1 MKAIR
6 MHAYGGADVLK
17 YEDAPQPQPLA
28 DEVLIRIYAAGVNP
42 VDWKIREGYLGKS
55 YNLPHILGADVAG
68 VVESVGST
76 VERLKPGDEVYGYAS
91 LRREG
96 TYAEYIAAKELE
108 VTLKPK
114 SIDFIQAAALPVAAL
129 TAWQAI
135 FDTAHL
141 EAGQK
146 ILIHSAAGG
155 VGSIAVQLAKAKGAY
170 VIGTAS
176 ARNTEFIRQLG
187 VDEAIDYQT
196 TRFEDVVRDVDVV
209 LDTIGG
215 ETQARSLKVLKSDGI
230 LVSIVSPPPESAGV
244 RVAITYV
251 QPNALQLDEIA
262 ALIDSGHL
270 KPHVETVLPLSEA
283 AQAHQLSQS
292 GRTRGKIVLRVGA
305 SSLGE

>member
-17 YEDAPQPQPLA
+17 YEDVPLPQPAA

-42 VDWKIREGYLGKS
+42 VDWKIREGYVGKTF
-55 YNLPHILGADVAG
+55 NLPHILGADVAG
-68 VVESVGST
+68 VVESVGDA
-76 VERLKPGDEVYGYAS
+76 VQRLKPGDEVYGYAS

-96 TYAEYIAAKELE
+96 TYAEYIAAKASE

-129 TAWQAI
+129 TSWQAI

-146 ILIHSAAGG
+146 ILIHAASGG
-155 VGSIAVQLAKAKGAY
+155 VGSIAVQLAKAKGAH

-176 ARNTEFIRQLG
+176 TRNTELLRKLG
-187 VDEAIDYQT
+187 VDEAIDYQAT
-196 TRFEDVVRDVDVV
+196 PFEDVVRDLDVV

-215 ETQARSLKVLKSDGI
+215 ETRARSLKVLKPDGI
-230 LVSIVSPPPESAGV
+230 LVSIVGSPPESASV
-244 RVAITYV
+244 RVAITHV
-251 QPNALQLDEIA
+251 QPNAAQLDEITTF
-262 ALIDSGHL
+262 IDSGQV
-270 KPHVETVLPLSEA
+270 KPYVETVLPLSEA

-292 GRTRGKIVLRVGA
+292 GRTRGKIVLRVD
-305 SSLGE
+305 

>member
-17 YEDAPQPQPLA
+17 YEDVPLPQPAA

-42 VDWKIREGYLGKS
+42 VDWKIREGYVGKTFK
-55 YNLPHILGADVAG
+55 LPHILGADVAG
-68 VVESVGST
+68 VVESVGDA
-76 VERLKPGDEVYGYAS
+76 VQRLKPGDEVYGYAS

-96 TYAEYIAAKELE
+96 TYAEYIAAKESE

-129 TAWQAI
+129 TSWQAI

-146 ILIHSAAGG
+146 ILIHAASGG
-155 VGSIAVQLAKAKGAY
+155 VGSIAVQLAKAKGAH
-170 VIGTAS
+170 VIGTTS
-176 ARNTEFIRQLG
+176 TRNTEFIRKLG
-187 VDEAIDYQT
+187 VDEAIDYQAT
-196 TRFEDVVRDVDVV
+196 PFEDVVRDLDVV

-215 ETQARSLKVLKSDGI
+215 ETRSRSLKVLKPDGI
-230 LVSIVSPPPESAGV
+230 LVSIVGSPSESASV
-244 RVAITYV
+244 RVAVTHV
-251 QPNALQLDEIA
+251 QPNAAQLAEITT
-262 ALIDSGHL
+262 LIDSGQV
-270 KPHVETVLPLSEA
+270 KPHVETILPLSEA

-292 GRTRGKIVLRVGA
+292 GRTRGKIVLRVD
-305 SSLGE
+305 